1 MSATRRGAALVG
13 LCIAVSAVHLWFAQ
27 QWARHSQLG
36 DGAAASSLRRIE
48 VAFVRE
54 LLPATPPPAP
64 TVIARRAVRAAAAAP
79 ATTAS
84 APADPPVDPPAQAVV
99 APAVPMTAIEPVIDS
114 SPPPAV
120 SPAVEAATAL
130 SAASAPTAVA
140 LPTTSTTPITP
151 ITPTR
156 AAFDWPPSTRLSYI
170 LTGDYRGPVDGAA
183 QVEWLRSGNRYQVH
197 LDVRIGAAVAPLVT
211 RRISSEGE
219 LGESGLR
226 PLRYDEETKVL
237 LRDAR
242 RAAVRFEPDRIVLAN
257 GRDSPVEPGV
267 QDTASQFVQLT
278 WLFTTQPD
286 LLRVGQ
292 TLEIPLAL
300 PRRVDRWVYDVV
312 SEELLI
318 TPAGTIPTF
327 YLKPRRE
334 AKAGG
339 DLVVET
345 WYAPSLQYLPVRI
358 RIRQDERNY
367 VDLMLDRLPQQG
379 SGPR

>member
-1 MSATRRGAALVG
+1 MITTRRGAALVG
-13 LCIAVSAVHLWFAQ
+13 LCIAVSAVHVWFAQ
-27 QWARHSQLG
+27 QWALHSQLG

-54 LLPATPPPAP
+54 LAPAAPAP
-64 TVIARRAVRAAAAAP
+64 APAVVARRAARPAALPLAP
-79 ATTAS
+79 AAS
-84 APADPPVDPPAQAVV
+84 APADPPAAVIV
-99 APAVPMTAIEPVIDS
+99 EPVPAPAAIEPEVDATLRAAA
-114 SPPPAV
+114 PPATE
-120 SPAVEAATAL
+120 PAVGPVAAL
-130 SAASAPTAVA
+130 LPPLPPASAPTTAAAVG
-140 LPTTSTTPITP
+140 
-151 ITPTR
+151 
-156 AAFDWPPSTRLSYI
+156 FDWPPSTRLTYT

-197 LDVRIGAAVAPLVT
+197 LDVRIGAAFAPIVT
-211 RRISSEGE
+211 RRMSSEGE
-219 LGESGLR
+219 LVDSGLR
-226 PLRYDEETKVL
+226 PLRYEEETKVL

-242 RAAVRFEPDRIVLAN
+242 RASVRFEPDRIVLAS
-257 GRDSPVEPGV
+257 GRDSPTEPGV

-286 LLRVGQ
+286 RLRVGQ
-292 TLEIPLAL
+292 TLEMPLAL
-300 PRRVDRWVYDVV
+300 PRRVDRWIYDVV
-312 SEELLI
+312 AEELLH
-318 TPAGTIPTF
+318 TPAGAIPTL

-379 SGPR
+379 SAPR